1 MGYAVNKPLLS
12 LQVCSRY
19 ENLFWFHARKE
30 SQYLNVPSVG
40 FSVAVVQLRFVE
52 LHFGQQDAFLS
63 LYQQQQQQQQILM
76 SVNSESFFGNI

>member
-1 MGYAVNKPLLS
+1 MKIFFFY
-12 LQVCSRY
+12 
-19 ENLFWFHARKE
+19 HARKE

-40 FSVAVVQLRFVE
+40 FSVAVVQLLFAG

-63 LYQQQQQQQQILM
+63 LYQQQQQQQQIPM